1 MTNSL
6 PVYRSNT
13 KKAERLGIILIVLL
27 LPIGLFLYGWFFQD
41 AAGTLWLTGFGV
53 FVVGLT
59 LLVAWK
65 SKLLSLSSAPVF
77 IFCTRGIEVPPDK
90 LLPWTA
96 FKDALVFTYERN
108 KSIGFWFFYGVAYHV
123 HTVKVRDVLKLLRN
137 DGWVLVTT
145 AGSHRQFKHPTKSG
159 RVTVAGHP
167 SDDLHPKTLKSILT
181 QAGMKK

>member
-1 MTNSL
+1 LVLGRSQKYSRGMPNSL
-6 PVYRSNT
+6 HASGGSASHNL
-13 KKAERLGIILIVLL
+13 LGAAKGAVMR
-27 LPIGLFLYGWFFQD
+27 GAASTQTLY
-41 AAGTLWLTGFGV
+41 
-53 FVVGLT
+53 
-59 LLVAWK
+59 
-65 SKLLSLSSAPVF
+65 
-77 IFCTRGIEVPPDK
+77 
-90 LLPWTA
+90 
-96 FKDALVFTYERN
+96 
-108 KSIGFWFFYGVAYHV
+108 GFWFFYGVAYHV